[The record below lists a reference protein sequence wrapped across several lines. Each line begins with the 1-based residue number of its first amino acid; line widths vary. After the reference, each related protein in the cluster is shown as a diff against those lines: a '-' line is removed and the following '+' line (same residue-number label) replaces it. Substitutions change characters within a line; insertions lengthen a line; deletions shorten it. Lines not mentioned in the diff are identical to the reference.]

1 MSAATRAPSSV
12 MFVRID
18 APRRHQQELLAL
30 LQARGADLKQVERQ
44 RDRVVVR
51 AEIAPARAQ
60 GVAAEVAGLAGD
72 AAQVLSWPLRRP
84 RTEAREGVGA

>member
-1 MSAATRAPSSV
+1 MSVETPAMAAV

-30 LQARGADLKQVERQ
+30 LDARGADLKQVERQ
-44 RDRVVVR
+44 RDRVIVR

-60 GVAAEVAGLAGD
+60 GVAAEVARVAGD

-84 RTEAREGVGA
+84 RAGTHRSA